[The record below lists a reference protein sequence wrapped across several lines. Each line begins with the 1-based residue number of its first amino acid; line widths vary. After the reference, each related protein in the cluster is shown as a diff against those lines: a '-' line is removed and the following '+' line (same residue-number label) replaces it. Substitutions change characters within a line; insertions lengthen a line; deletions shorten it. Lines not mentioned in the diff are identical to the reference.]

1 MKPDKMIDIDDIKLL
16 KLKAIDFNEPSTNAK
31 KLERDFLYYLCN
43 HLGHFTNCS
52 KYSLYEAMALVIRD
66 RIMGNWHRTWDT
78 YRRNKVRRASY
89 LSLEFLIG
97 RSLGNHVLNLD
108 LRDNIDQAIQDFCF
122 KLEGIEQQEHDA
134 GLGNGGLGRLAACFM
149 DSCAAL
155 QLPVIGFGLRYEY
168 GIFRQQLEH
177 GYQIEEPD
185 HWLREGNPWEIK
197 RSELSQ
203 VIHFGGRTETV
214 ADEQGGTVKKWVDTQ
229 DILAIPYDV
238 PVSGYQNDT
247 VNTLRLWR
255 AAATD
260 EFSLEEFNA
269 GDYAEAVE
277 QKNHAEAITMV
288 LYPNDTSENGKEL
301 RLRQQYFLASAS
313 LKDIQR
319 SWKETSS
326 NGMTDFA
333 EGNIFQLN
341 DTHPSIAVAELMR
354 ILIDE
359 NGMQWDQAWDITTSC
374 MAYTNHTLLPE
385 ALEKWPVFLF
395 ERLLPRVLEIIYK
408 INSQMLREISQ
419 RWPGDAER
427 MKRMS
432 LVEEGAVR
440 QVRMA
445 HLAIA
450 GSFSVNGVAHL
461 HSELLKEGLF
471 RDFYELW
478 PEKFNNKTNGV
489 TPRRWI
495 AHANPLMSSLISQ
508 HIGENW
514 LRDLR
519 QIDALKKFS
528 DPSEKKFHDTWY
540 EVKHQNKQRL
550 ARLVE
555 QQCGIVFNP
564 HSMFDVQVKRIHEY
578 KRQLLN
584 VLHVIHLYNRIK
596 AGHVENWTNR
606 CVLIGGKAAPGY
618 SRAKMI
624 IKLINNVSSVINED
638 PDVGDLLKLTFLPN
652 FSVSAME
659 IIAPGTDLSE
669 QISTAGKEASGTGNM
684 KFMMNGAL
692 TIGTYDGA
700 NIEILDAVGKNNF
713 FLFGHRVEDLAAM
726 KEHYNP
732 QSIIDGDEDLRKV
745 MNLLESGH
753 FNIDEPG
760 IFNDLIDTLKDR
772 HDPWFTLADF
782 RDYIDTQQRAAD
794 CYRDR
799 QQWIKMSIMNTA
811 CCGMFSSDRTIEEY
825 NNDIWKL
832 DQIKPGPINPTTAEP
847 SR

>member
-1 MKPDKMIDIDDIKLL
+1 MNDHKLL
-16 KLKAIDFNEPSTNAK
+16 KLKVPAFTEPTSSPED
-31 KLERDFLYYLCN
+31 LEKDFLYYLSN
-43 HLGHFTNCS
+43 HLGYFTDCS
-52 KYSLYEAMALVIRD
+52 KYNLYEAMALMIRD

-78 YRRNKVRRASY
+78 YRQKKVRRASY

-97 RSLGNHVLNLD
+97 RSLGNHVLNMGLKG
-108 LRDNIDQAIQDFCF
+108 NIGEALQAFCF
-122 KLEGIEQQEHDA
+122 QLEMIEQQEHDA

-168 GIFRQQLEH
+168 GIFRQQIEN
-177 GYQIEEPD
+177 GYQVEEPD

-197 RSELSQ
+197 RSEFTQ
-203 VIHFGGRTETV
+203 VVHFGGRTENV
-214 ADEQGGTVKKWVDTQ
+214 IDEQGRKVTKWIDTQ
-229 DILAIPYDV
+229 DTLAIPYDV
-238 PVSGYQNDT
+238 PVSGYGNDT

-260 EFSLEEFNA
+260 EFSLDEFNA

-288 LYPNDTSENGKEL
+288 LYPNDASENGKEL

-319 SWKETSS
+319 SWKEITGD
-326 NGMTDFA
+326 GMADFA
-333 EGNIFQLN
+333 EGNVLQLN

-359 NGMQWDQAWDITTSC
+359 NHMEWDQAWAITTKC

-408 INSQMLREISQ
+408 INSQMLREIAR
-419 RWPGDAER
+419 RWPGDSAR

-432 LVEEGAVR
+432 LIEEGGVR

-489 TPRRWI
+489 TPRRWMG
-495 AHANPLMSSLISQ
+495 HANPLMTRLINQ
-508 HIGENW
+508 NIGEDW

-519 QIDALKKFS
+519 KIDALKKFS
-528 DPSEKKFHDTWY
+528 DPSEEKFHHAWF
-540 EVKHQNKQRL
+540 EIKQQNKERL
-550 ARLVE
+550 AELVE
-555 QQCGIVFNP
+555 KECGVVFDP
-564 HSMFDVQVKRIHEY
+564 QSMIDVQVKRIHEY

-596 AGHVENWTNR
+596 KGDVADWTNR

-618 SRAKMI
+618 TRAKMI
-624 IKLINNVSSVINED
+624 IKLINNIASIINDD
-638 PDVGDLLKLTFLPN
+638 PDVGDRLKLAFLPN
-652 FSVSAME
+652 YSVSAME

-700 NIEILDAVGKNNF
+700 NIEILDAVGEENF
-713 FLFGHRVEDLAAM
+713 FLFGHHVEGLAAI
-726 KEHYNP
+726 KDHYDP
-732 QSIIDGDEDLRKV
+732 QAIIDADESLSQV
-745 MNLLESGH
+745 MKLLESGH

-760 IFNDLIDTLKDR
+760 IFNDLIATLKDR
-772 HDPWFTLADF
+772 HDPWFTLADY

-799 QQWIKMSIMNTA
+799 QHWLKMSIMNTA
-811 CCGMFSSDRTIEEY
+811 SCGMFSSDRTIEEY
-825 NNDIWKL
+825 NKEIWKL
-832 DQIKPGPINPTTAEP
+832 DPVQPETIRPTIVEP
-847 SR
+847 CE